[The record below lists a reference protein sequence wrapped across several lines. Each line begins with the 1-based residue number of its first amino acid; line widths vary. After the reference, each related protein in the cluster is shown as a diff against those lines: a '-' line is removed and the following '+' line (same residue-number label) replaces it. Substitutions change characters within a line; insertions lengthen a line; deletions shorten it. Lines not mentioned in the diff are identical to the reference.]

1 MTKHNTLLVG
11 DCLIHLANIETGSV
25 DLVYLDPPFF
35 SQTVWRSKTRDN
47 TQEYSFNDKWESLQ
61 EYKAFLAER
70 VQECKRVLKN
80 TGSIF
85 LQCDRT
91 ASHHL
96 RLMLDELFGSENFQS
111 EIIWNYRRW
120 SNSKSGLLNTH
131 QTIYFYSKSA
141 VYKFNRIFTDYS
153 PTTNIDQIL
162 QERERNEYGKVV
174 YKRDTTGEVVQGKEK
189 KGVPLS
195 DVWDI
200 PYLNPKANERTG
212 YPTQKPILLLERLI
226 TIASDE
232 EDLILDPFCG
242 SGTSL
247 VAAQLLNRR
256 WLGIDVSNDAINLA
270 QSRLNIP
277 KRTSSRL
284 LELGEAAYLNQNDK
298 TRSIL
303 NSLDAIIVERN
314 AGIDGFLKTHYL
326 ETPVAIK
333 IQRASE
339 SLEEAQK
346 KLLRACAT
354 KGCILK
360 ILIRTNPRRDL
371 TLFESEFEDN
381 NLIVLDSYDLIVG
394 EWLNNPRLKATPPS
408 DIAN

>member
-1 MTKHNTLLVG
+1 VG

>member
-1 MTKHNTLLVG
+1 MG

>member
-1 MTKHNTLLVG
+1 LTKHNTLLVG